1 MEKIKLHN
9 YFECLPNEE
18 WRYVKGFEYVY
29 AISNKGRLASN
40 KRQGWHILSNVNSK
54 GDYLAVVLSYK
65 GKKTHTRLHRLV
77 YETFVGEIPKGK
89 SNHIHHLNGD
99 KQDNRVEN
107 LSFRTAKEHISIHS
121 KENPSKN
128 EGMIFYNKYV
138 KTKRI
143 IQLDIKGNILNVFA
157 NGVEASKAT
166 GVCARNI
173 LQVANKEPYNQKG
186 NVRKQAGEFIWMFSE

>member
-1 MEKIKLHN
+1 MELQSEIV
-9 YFECLPNEE
+9 CLPNEE
-18 WRYVKGFEYVY
+18 WRFVKNFENIY

-40 KRQGWHILSNVNSK
+40 KSKKWIVLSNKNSK
-54 GDYLAVVLSYK
+54 GGYLSIVLRYK
-65 GKKTHTRLHRLV
+65 GKKTHTRMHRLV
-77 YETFVGEIPKGK
+77 YESFVGEIPKGK
-89 SNHIHHLNGD
+89 GNHIHHLNGN

-107 LSFRTAKEHISIHS
+107 LCFRTAKEHSLIHN

-128 EGMIFYNKYV
+128 EGMIFYNKYI

-143 IQLDIKGNILNVFA
+143 VQLDLKGNVLNVFA
-157 NGVEASKAT
+157 NGAEASNAV

-186 NVRKQAGEFIWMFSE
+186 SVRKQAGGYIWRFAE

>member
-1 MEKIKLHN
+1 MDLHK
-9 YFECLPNEE
+9 EIDCLPNED
-18 WRYVKGFEYVY
+18 WRFVRRFENVY

-40 KRQGWHILSNVNSK
+40 KSNKWRVLSNQNSK
-54 GDYLAVVLSYK
+54 GDYLAVVLRYK
-65 GKKTHTRLHRLV
+65 NIKRHTRIHRLV
-77 YETFVGEIPKGK
+77 YESFIGEIPKGK
-89 SNHIHHLNGD
+89 AYHIHHLNGD

-107 LSFRTAKEHISIHS
+107 LSFNTAKEHNLIHS

-128 EGMIFYNKYV
+128 DGMIFYNKYV

-143 IQLDIKGNILNVFA
+143 VQLDLKGNILNVFA
-157 NGVEASKAT
+157 NGVEASNAT

-186 NVRKQAGEFIWMFSE
+186 NIRKQAGGYIWMFCE